1 MAMTPVSGRPAPP
14 DLREDARVGKPI
26 ENGRI
31 SNNMTDPWPA
41 VIGTLSGVLITAATA
56 LLTQALQARR
66 VRDGEMRTARR
77 EVYAK
82 YLSAANAYLQGL
94 ADFSWSIR
102 KGSRELAHERAERS
116 TMLAAELRTLRA
128 PLEILTT
135 SARMREAVEAVER
148 CLEEIAGTL
157 YDANRKYDSEP
168 SLARNLLRQEGW
180 YEKFRGPVEGYI
192 EAAQGT
198 DPVIDAESVISVRCG
213 GGRPS
218 RAQPDPSGTSAR
230 RRAPGR

>member
-41 VIGTLSGVLITAATA
+41 VIGTLGGVLITAATA

-82 YLSAANAYLQGL
+82 YLSAANAYCRVWLT
-94 ADFSWSIR
+94 
-102 KGSRELAHERAERS
+102 SRGR
-116 TMLAAELRTLRA
+116 
-128 PLEILTT
+128 
-135 SARMREAVEAVER
+135 SARV
-148 CLEEIAGTL
+148 
-157 YDANRKYDSEP
+157 
-168 SLARNLLRQEGW
+168 LASWRM
-180 YEKFRGPVEGYI
+180 
-192 EAAQGT
+192 
-198 DPVIDAESVISVRCG
+198 SVRSAQRC
-213 GGRPS
+213 S
-218 RAQPDPSGTSAR
+218 RLN
-230 RRAPGR
+230 